1 MMPTPTPPERRRG
14 AAKPSGATLVLG
26 GGVAGI
32 QCALDLAE
40 GGYKVYLVDKQPALG
55 GHMAQLD
62 KTFPTNDCAM
72 CTISPKLVEVG
83 RHKDVD
89 VITGADVRRI
99 EGEVGDFQVTLR
111 KRPRYVDEDRC
122 TGCGVCTTSCPTHS
136 RVQLNPVTEPELDPA
151 VRERVD
157 EILARHGNQT
167 GPLMPI
173 LQEIN
178 REYNYFPEDVLVY
191 VARRTGQP
199 LTHLYRI
206 ATFYTSFSITP
217 RGKHTISV
225 CMGTTCYVR
234 GSQRLMDKLSDVLEV
249 DPDETTDDRLFTLKP
264 VRCIGCCGLAPAM
277 MVDGKVCGKT
287 TARDIPGIV
296 ATCRESD

>member
-1 MMPTPTPPERRRG
+1 MMPTPMHAARRRDG
-14 AAKPSGATLVLG
+14 AKPSGAALVVG

-32 QCALDLAE
+32 QSALDLAE

-72 CTISPKLVEVG
+72 CTMSPKLVEIG

-89 VITGADVRRI
+89 LITGAEVKRI
-99 EGEVGDFQVTLR
+99 EGEVGDFQVTLG
-111 KRPRYVDEDRC
+111 KRPRYVDEDLC
-122 TGCGVCTTSCPTHS
+122 TGCGVCTTSCPTHNL
-136 RVQLNPVTEPELDPA
+136 VQLNPVTEPELDPA

-157 EILARHGNQT
+157 EILAKHGNRT

-178 REYNYFPEDVLVY
+178 REYHYFPENVLVY
-191 VARRTGQP
+191 VALRTGQP

-249 DPDETTDDRLFTLKP
+249 DPDETTDDRLFTLRP
-264 VRCIGCCGLAPAM
+264 VRCIGCCGLAPAV
-277 MVDGKVCGKT
+277 MVDGKVWGKS
-287 TARDIPGIV
+287 TARDMPGIV